1 MASATGRLYWA
12 HTDTRGDL
20 QSIAQQARYV
30 ARTGTWIDDP
40 ESERLFRVWL
50 VDVLAAV
57 ASLGP
62 LPIAEVREGDP
73 IMQSLGDSLPPG
85 RRYIVDLRQ
94 AGRADSLDWQTAIV
108 VALAALASDHGKRT
122 LADLYLPAAATLR
135 VTTADADPPLV
146 SEAKAPAPLA
156 TAVLPAGVI
165 GAVVIVSCVG
175 LVAGAVGW
183 ITSQYF
189 EAKAIGL
196 TADAKSKQ
204 TATAIQAAVDVVEKH
219 QAAQV
224 AQGKTLAY
232 DAGELAVLETLR
244 SSIKEL
250 SGWEPPALQ
259 SVPKLAAGLGAFG
272 SGITTGMA
280 IVIAVAAWLFLSRGG
295 KRAA

>member
-20 QSIAQQARYV
+20 QSVAQQARYV
-30 ARTGTWIDDP
+30 ARTGTWIDDT

-94 AGRADSLDWQTAIV
+94 SSRVDSRDWQTAIV
-108 VALAALASDHGKRT
+108 LALAALASDHGKRA
-122 LADLYLPAAATLR
+122 LADLYLPGAKTLR

-146 SEAKAPAPLA
+146 TEATVPAPLV

-183 ITSQYF
+183 ITSRYL
-189 EAKAIGL
+189 EVKAIGL

-204 TATAIQAAVDVVEKH
+204 AATAIQAAVDVVEKH
-219 QAAQV
+219 QAAQA
-224 AQGKTLAY
+224 AQGKSLAY

-250 SGWEPPALQ
+250 SGWEPPA
-259 SVPKLAAGLGAFG
+259 PKLTAGLGAFG